1 MATQFTAHDGLILP
15 SVGFG
20 TYQLNGVRGREA
32 LTRAIQNGY
41 RLIDSAV
48 NYQNEGMVGQAVRR
62 SSVGREQLV
71 VVSKLPGRAHW
82 HDKAIETIEESL
94 FRMGLDQIDLYLIHW
109 PNPRIGKYVEAW
121 QALIEAR
128 ERGLVRSIGVCN
140 FLPEHLERLERQTGV
155 LPSVNQIELHP
166 YFPQSEAV
174 EYHRAHGIV
183 TMAWSPLGRGR
194 SLLQEPVITRIAA
207 VHRATPAQVVL
218 AWDNAREVLPIPK
231 ASSSARQME
240 NLSSVKVQLS
250 EREIEAITA
259 MGRADGR
266 LDGQDP
272 MSYEE
277 L

>member
-1 MATQFTAHDGLILP
+1 M
-15 SVGFG
+15 
-20 TYQLNGVRGREA
+20 
-32 LTRAIQNGY
+32 
-41 RLIDSAV
+41 